1 MIAAVSKRNVEIAQ
15 RNRGVAR
22 GARLY
27 APEEQLTPLQL
38 ALTNQLMNVFVGH
51 NDDDGEFTFAS
62 AVGAYCVRLYKRG
75 LFVPLIVDD
84 LFPMLRRDEWTTE
97 NRGMAVARAKECS
110 ALWVSLIEKVDPQ
123 YLALHRST
131 RTTLTALP
139 LSLPD
144 LSLPVGAPGVRQ
156 VLRQLRGDRARLRAP
171 RAPGPHG
178 LRERAREPPA
188 GQPRQREEVALG
200 AVAALLPQRLHF
212 GGRHG
217 RRE

>member
-22 GARLY
+22 GAQNLY

-110 ALWVSLIEKVDPQ
+110 ALWVSLIEKV
-123 YLALHRST
+123 
-131 RTTLTALP
+131 
-139 LSLPD
+139 
-144 LSLPVGAPGVRQ
+144 
-156 VLRQLRGDRARLRAP
+156 
-171 RAPGPHG
+171 
-178 LRERAREPPA
+178 
-188 GQPRQREEVALG
+188 
-200 AVAALLPQRLHF
+200 
-212 GGRHG
+212 
-217 RRE
+217 

>member
-22 GARLY
+22 GAQLY

-110 ALWVSLIEKVDPQ
+110 ALWVSLIEKVDHPLP
-123 YLALHRST
+123 YLTQLVHENDTHRYPS
-131 RTTLTALP
+131 
-139 LSLPD
+139 LSLSPI
-144 LSLPVGAPGVRQ
+144 SLAGGARRTPSTTAATR
-156 VLRQLRGDRARLRAP
+156 RSSAASCTTRCRTSRAARAS
-171 RAPGPHG
+171 A
-178 LRERAREPPA
+178 
-188 GQPRQREEVALG
+188 
-200 AVAALLPQRLHF
+200 
-212 GGRHG
+212 
-217 RRE
+217 